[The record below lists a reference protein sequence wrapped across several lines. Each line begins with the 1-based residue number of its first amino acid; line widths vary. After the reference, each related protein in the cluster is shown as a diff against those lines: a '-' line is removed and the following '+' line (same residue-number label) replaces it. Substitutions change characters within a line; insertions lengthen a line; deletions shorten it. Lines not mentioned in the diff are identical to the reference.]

1 MKKNFLYL
9 TMFAVALAFTA
20 CSTDGEDVSVSNQPA
35 TSSAA
40 PALSENTAESS
51 TYIISDSDAPFSEM
65 SILDDHKVILTLNT
79 PAPAAKRRALGKN
92 ANYMVGTYTFN
103 STTNTY
109 TIKNEQGEDYCQV
122 EMTSLAIGSKKTL
135 KIRLLN
141 GYEIEQFEKEFEAD
155 VVTKVD
161 DNVFTTKLCREWQV
175 VSTRLR
181 HKDGVTAVKHFDN
194 PAEAASLNAILD
206 YAKTV
211 ATITETLDPN
221 TVITSIQFT
230 SDGKF
235 CFFFQ
240 NGKHYIGTWSVE
252 DINKGYLYYNWND
265 ETMGNKFMNDGRAI
279 FDVRTYKQTNY
290 FVLTLAAQ
298 IKEKDKSYN
307 VELSF
312 YLNEK

>member
-20 CSTDGEDVSVSNQPA
+20 CSTDGEDVSVSNQSA

-141 GYEIEQFEKEFEAD
+141 GYEIDQFEKEFEAV
-155 VVTKVD
+155 VVTKVG

-206 YAKTV
+206 YAKKV

-240 NGKHYIGTWSVE
+240 NDKHYIGTWSVE
-252 DINKGYLYYNWND
+252 DFNKGYLYYNWND

-312 YLNEK
+312 YLKEK

>member
-1 MKKNFLYL
+1 
-9 TMFAVALAFTA
+9 MFAVALAFTA
-20 CSTDGEDVSVSNQPA
+20 CSTDGEDVSVSNQSA

-40 PALSENTAESS
+40 PALSQNTAESS

-79 PAPAAKRRALGKN
+79 PASAAKRRALGKN

-103 STTNTY
+103 TTTNTY

-122 EMTSLAIGSKKTL
+122 EMTNLAIGSKKTL

-155 VVTKVD
+155 VVTKV
-161 DNVFTTKLCREWQV
+161 NGGVFTQNLCREWQV

-211 ATITETLDPN
+211 ATITETLDEG

-240 NGKHYIGTWSVE
+240 NNKHYIGKWSE
-252 DINKGYLYYNWND
+252 DDFNKGYIKYNWND
-265 ETMGNKFMNDGRAI
+265 ETMGNKFMNDGHAI
-279 FDVRTYKQTNY
+279 FDVRTYQQTNY

-298 IKEKDKSYN
+298 INEANKTYM

-312 YLNEK
+312 YLEEK

>member
-20 CSTDGEDVSVSNQPA
+20 CSTDGEDVSVSNQSA

-40 PALSENTAESS
+40 PALSQNTAESS

-103 STTNTY
+103 TTTNTY

-122 EMTSLAIGSKKTL
+122 EMTNLAIGSKKTL

-155 VVTKVD
+155 VVTKVG

-240 NGKHYIGTWSVE
+240 NDKHYIGTWSVE

-265 ETMGNKFMNDGRAI
+265 ETMGNKFMKDGRAI

-312 YLNEK
+312 YLKEK

>member
-20 CSTDGEDVSVSNQPA
+20 CSTDGEDVSVSNQSA

-312 YLNEK
+312 YLKEK

>member
-1 MKKNFLYL
+1 
-9 TMFAVALAFTA
+9 MFAVALAFTA
-20 CSTDGEDVSVSNQPA
+20 CSTDGDDVSLANQSA

-40 PALSENTAESS
+40 PALSENTDVSS
-51 TYIISDSDAPFSEM
+51 TYLISDSDAPFSEM
-65 SILDDHKVILTLNT
+65 SILDGHKVLLTLNT
-79 PAPAAKRRALGKN
+79 QASAAKRRALGKN

-109 TIKNEQGEDYCQV
+109 TIKNEAGEDYCQV
-122 EMTSLAIGSKKTL
+122 EMASLAVGNKKTL
-135 KIRLLN
+135 KIHLLN
-141 GYEIEQFEKEFEAD
+141 GDEIEKLDKEFEAD
-155 VVTKVD
+155 VVTKV
-161 DNVFTTKLCREWQV
+161 NGGVFTKNLCREWQV

-211 ATITETLDPN
+211 ATITETLDEG

-240 NGKHYIGTWSVE
+240 NNKHYIGKWSE
-252 DINKGYLYYNWND
+252 DDFNKGYIKYNWND
-265 ETMGNKFMNDGRAI
+265 ETMGNKFMNDGHAI
-279 FDVRTYKQTNY
+279 FDVRTYQKTNY

-298 IKEKDKSYN
+298 INEANKTYM

-312 YLNEK
+312 YLKEK

>member
-20 CSTDGEDVSVSNQPA
+20 CSTDGEDVSVSNQSA

-40 PALSENTAESS
+40 PALSQNTAESS

>member
-20 CSTDGEDVSVSNQPA
+20 CSTDGEDVSVSNQSA

-40 PALSENTAESS
+40 PALSQNTAESS

-122 EMTSLAIGSKKTL
+122 EMTNLAIGSKKTL
-135 KIRLLN
+135 IIRLLN
-141 GYEIEQFEKEFEAD
+141 GDEIEKLDKEFEAD

-240 NGKHYIGTWSVE
+240 NDKHYIGTWSVE
-252 DINKGYLYYNWND
+252 DVNKGYLYYNWND

-312 YLNEK
+312 YLKEK

>member
-20 CSTDGEDVSVSNQPA
+20 CSTDGEDVSVSNQSA

-122 EMTSLAIGSKKTL
+122 EMASLAIGSKKTL

-265 ETMGNKFMNDGRAI
+265 ETMGNKFMKDGRAI

>member
-20 CSTDGEDVSVSNQPA
+20 CSTDGDDVSLANQSA
-35 TSSAA
+35 TSSVA
-40 PALSENTAESS
+40 PALSENTDVSS
-51 TYIISDSDAPFSEM
+51 TYLISDSDAPFSEM
-65 SILDDHKVILTLNT
+65 SILDAHKVLLTLNT

-109 TIKNEQGEDYCQV
+109 TIKNEAGEDYCQV
-122 EMTSLAIGSKKTL
+122 EMASLAVGNKKTL
-135 KIRLLN
+135 KIHLLN
-141 GYEIEQFEKEFEAD
+141 GDEIEKLDKEFEAD
-155 VVTKVD
+155 VVTKV
-161 DNVFTTKLCREWQV
+161 NGGFFTQNLCREWQV

-211 ATITETLDPN
+211 ATITETLDEG

-240 NGKHYIGTWSVE
+240 NNKHYIGKWSE
-252 DINKGYLYYNWND
+252 DDFNKGYIKYNWND
-265 ETMGNKFMNDGRAI
+265 ETMGNKFMNDGHAI
-279 FDVRTYKQTNY
+279 FDVRTYQKTNY

-298 IKEKDKSYN
+298 INEANKTYM

-312 YLNEK
+312 YLKEK

>member
-20 CSTDGEDVSVSNQPA
+20 CSTDGEDVSVSNQSA

-79 PAPAAKRRALGKN
+79 PAPAAKRRALGMN

-312 YLNEK
+312 YLKEK